1 MHQFKGDIDA
11 RNLTIIKI
19 NKKQKQTKTTH
30 IRIPLCYDQLSL
42 K

>member
-19 NKKQKQTKTTH
+19 NKKQKQTTTTH
-30 IRIPLCYDQLSL
+30 IQEFRFVTIN
-42 K
+42 